1 MLLAS
6 SSGFNFLLLFTF
18 FKFTSLPLDPRRLN
32 LSLLTT
38 AFMLFRTQSAA
49 VYGIDADLVE
59 VEVDLTPARGE
70 ADSPSSVIIV
80 GLPDAAVRESRE
92 RIRAAI
98 NNSGFFFPFHK
109 TTINLAPAD
118 VRKEGASF
126 DLPIALGILGANGD
140 LGEGSTIKD
149 VLTVGEL
156 SLDGHVRAIKGALP
170 IALRAR
176 DAGIKS
182 LLLPEENAKEAA
194 VVAGIDV
201 FAVDDLRGAVELIAR
216 LEKGTGASGAN
227 RPAPLRVDPAELL
240 RHRDDYHVDFREVR
254 GQYAAKRAL
263 EVASAGSHNILLIGP
278 PGSGKTMLAKR
289 LPTILPPL
297 EFEAALELTKIY
309 SVAGLTNRTGLVT
322 ERPFR
327 SPHHTISDA
336 GLIGGGAQPRP
347 GEVSLAHHG
356 VLFLDELP
364 EFDRS
369 VLEVLRQPLE
379 DQQVTISRAAMALTF
394 PSSFMLAAAMN
405 PCPCGFWNDPTRECR
420 CTPLQ
425 IQRYVGRISG
435 PLLDRIDIHIDVPA
449 VRFKELTGDAPPD
462 AESSSDIRQRVE
474 RARERQRERFKGEG
488 IFSNAQMSSRH
499 IRRFCRID
507 AECERMLENAMTR
520 LGLSARAYDRIL
532 KVSRTIADLEDS
544 DEIRPGHT
552 AEAVGYRS
560 LDRTYWT

>member
-1 MLLAS
+1 
-6 SSGFNFLLLFTF
+6 
-18 FKFTSLPLDPRRLN
+18 
-32 LSLLTT
+32 
-38 AFMLFRTQSAA
+38 MLFRTQSAA
-49 VYGIDADLVE
+49 VYGINADLVDI
-59 VEVDLTPARGE
+59 EVDLTPARGE
-70 ADSPSSVIIV
+70 ADTPSSVTIV
-80 GLPDAAVRESRE
+80 GLPDLAVRESRE

-98 NNSGFFFPFHK
+98 NNSAYFFPFHK

-140 LGEGSTIKD
+140 LGDMEG
-149 VLTVGEL
+149 LTDAVSVGEL
-156 SLDGHVRAIKGALP
+156 SLDGRVRPVRGALP
-170 IALRAR
+170 IAIRAR
-176 DAGIKS
+176 DAGIKH
-182 LLLPEENAKEAA
+182 LIMPAENATEAA
-194 VVAGIDV
+194 VVAGV
-201 FAVDDLRGAVELIAR
+201 NVYAVSTLRGAVELIATLR
-216 LEKGTGASGAN
+216 GESE
-227 RPAPLRVDPAELL
+227 PAPVRVDTADLL
-240 RHRDDYHVDFREVR
+240 ATEGHYDVDFGEVR
-254 GQYAAKRAL
+254 GQLAVKRAL

-278 PGSGKTMLAKR
+278 PGSGKTMIAKR

-297 EFEAALELTKIY
+297 EFEAALELTKIH
-309 SVAGLTNRTGLVT
+309 SVAGLTGSAGLVT

-327 SPHHTISDA
+327 APHHTISDA
-336 GLIGGGAQPRP
+336 GLVGGGAVPRP

-379 DQQVTISRAAMALTF
+379 DKKVTISRAAMSLTF
-394 PSSFMLAAAMN
+394 PASFMLAAAMN

-435 PLLDRIDIHIDVPA
+435 PLLDRIDIHVDVPA
-449 VRFKELTGDAPPD
+449 VRFKELTDKGAPEG
-462 AESSSDIRQRVE
+462 ESSSAIRARVL
-474 RARERQRERFKGEG
+474 RARERQRERFQREG
-488 IFSNAQMSSRH
+488 IFANAAMTPRL
-499 IRRFCRID
+499 IRRHCGLD
-507 AECERMLENAMTR
+507 AEGERLLESAMTR

-532 KVSRTIADLEDS
+532 KVSRTIADLDAS
-544 DEIRPGHT
+544 DDIRPAHV

>member
-1 MLLAS
+1 
-6 SSGFNFLLLFTF
+6 
-18 FKFTSLPLDPRRLN
+18 
-32 LSLLTT
+32 
-38 AFMLFRTQSAA
+38 MLFRALSAA
-49 VYGIDADLVE
+49 VYGIDANLVD
-59 VEVDLTPARGE
+59 VEVDLTPARNE
-70 ADSPSSVIIV
+70 VDQAPAVIVV

-140 LGEGSTIKD
+140 LGNSEH
-149 VLTVGEL
+149 LTDILSVGEL
-156 SLDGHVRAIKGALP
+156 SLDGRVRSIRGALP

-176 DAGIKS
+176 QSQARH
-182 LLLPEENAKEAA
+182 LLLPDENAKEAA
-194 VVAGIDV
+194 VVSDV
-201 FAVDDLRGAVELIAR
+201 NVYAVTDLRNAVETIAALR
-216 LEKGTGASGAN
+216 SENPPT
-227 RPAPLRVDPAELL
+227 PVRVDSSQLL
-240 RHRDDYHVDFREVR
+240 SPLDHYSVDFREVR
-254 GQYAAKRAL
+254 GQQAAKRAL
-263 EVASAGSHNILLIGP
+263 EVATAGGHNILLIGP

-297 EFEAALELTKIY
+297 EFEAALELTKIH
-309 SVAGLTNRTGLVT
+309 SVAGLTGRAGLVS

-336 GLIGGGAQPRP
+336 GLIGGGAVPRP
-347 GEVSLAHHG
+347 GEVSLAHQG

-379 DQQVTISRAAMALTF
+379 DQRVTISRAAMSLTF

-405 PCPCGFWNDPTRECR
+405 PCPCGYWNDPTHECN
-420 CTPLQ
+420 CSPLQ

-449 VRFKELTGDAPPD
+449 VKFRELTGDTPPN
-462 AESSSDIRQRVE
+462 AEDSAAIRQRVL
-474 RARERQRERFKGEG
+474 RARQRQLERVAADG
-488 IFSNAQMSSRH
+488 IFSNAAMSPRL
-499 IRRFCRID
+499 IRKYCRID
-507 AECERMLENAMTR
+507 SESETMLERAMAR

-532 KVSRTIADLEDS
+532 KVSRTIADLDDS
-544 DEIRPGHT
+544 DAIGSAHVS
-552 AEAVGYRS
+552 EAVHYRS

>member
-1 MLLAS
+1 
-6 SSGFNFLLLFTF
+6 
-18 FKFTSLPLDPRRLN
+18 
-32 LSLLTT
+32 
-38 AFMLFRTQSAA
+38 MLFRTLSAA
-49 VYGIDADLVE
+49 VYGIDADLVDI
-59 VEVDLTPARGE
+59 EVDLTPVRGE
-70 ADSPSSVIIV
+70 SDNPATVTIV

-98 NNSGFFFPFHK
+98 TNCSFFFPFQK
-109 TTINLAPAD
+109 VTINLAPAD

-140 LGEGSTIKD
+140 LAEESNLIHA
-149 VLTVGEL
+149 LCVGEL
-156 SLDGHVRAIKGALP
+156 SLDGRVRPIKGALP
-170 IALRAR
+170 IAILAR
-176 DAGIKS
+176 DALIQHI
-182 LLLPEENAKEAA
+182 LLPDENAKEAA
-194 VVAGIDV
+194 VVSGVNVYPVANLRD
-201 FAVDDLRGAVELIAR
+201 AVDLVAALR
-216 LEKGTGASGAN
+216 SGS
-227 RPAPLRVDPAELL
+227 PPQPLKVDPAAILVQPD
-240 RHRDDYHVDFREVR
+240 HYNVDFREVR
-254 GQYAAKRAL
+254 GQQSAKRAL
-263 EVASAGSHNILLIGP
+263 EIASAGSHNILLIGP

-297 EFEAALELTKIY
+297 EFEAALELTKIH
-309 SVAGLTNRTGLVT
+309 SVAGLTGRTGLVT
-322 ERPFR
+322 ARPFR

-336 GLIGGGAQPRP
+336 GLIGGGALPRP
-347 GEVSLAHHG
+347 GEVSLAHQG

-379 DQQVTISRAAMALTF
+379 DQKVTISRAAMSLTF
-394 PSSFMLAAAMN
+394 PASFMLAAAMN

-449 VRFKELTGDAPPD
+449 VKFRELAGEAAPD
-462 AESSSDIRQRVE
+462 AEDSGAIRNRVIKARNRQQE
-474 RARERQRERFKGEG
+474 RLAGEK
-488 IFSNAQMSSRH
+488 IFSNSAMTPRM
-499 IRRFCRID
+499 IRRHCRID
-507 AECERMLENAMTR
+507 AASEQMLEQAMTR

-544 DEIRPGHT
+544 EEIRSAHVS
-552 AEAVGYRS
+552 EAVGYRS

>member
-1 MLLAS
+1 
-6 SSGFNFLLLFTF
+6 
-18 FKFTSLPLDPRRLN
+18 
-32 LSLLTT
+32 
-38 AFMLFRTQSAA
+38 MLFRTQSAA
-49 VYGIDADLVE
+49 VYGIDADLVD
-59 VEVDLTPARGE
+59 VEVDLTPARNE
-70 ADSPSSVIIV
+70 VDSVGTVTIV

-92 RIRAAI
+92 RIRAAV

-140 LGEGSTIKD
+140 LGELAG
-149 VLTVGEL
+149 LTDALAAGEL
-156 SLDGHVRAIKGALP
+156 SLDGRVRAIKGALP
-170 IALRAR
+170 IAIRAR
-176 DAGIKS
+176 DAGIRT
-182 LLLPEENAKEAA
+182 LLLPEENATEAA
-194 VVAGIDV
+194 VVAGVDV
-201 FAVDDLRGAVELIAR
+201 YPVADLRGAVELVIALAR
-216 LEKGTGASGAN
+216 CEA
-227 RPAPLRVDPAELL
+227 RAPVRVDPSELL
-240 RHRDDYHVDFREVR
+240 SAQGHYAVDFREVR
-254 GQYAAKRAL
+254 GQGATKRAL
-263 EVASAGSHNILLIGP
+263 EVASAGAHNILLIGP

-297 EFEAALELTKIY
+297 EFEAALELTKIH
-309 SVAGLTNRTGLVT
+309 SVAGLTARSGLVT

-336 GLIGGGAQPRP
+336 GLIGGGATPRP

-379 DQQVTISRAAMALTF
+379 DQQVTISRASMSLTF
-394 PSSFMLAAAMN
+394 PASFMLTAAMN
-405 PCPCGFWNDPTRECR
+405 PCPCGYFNDPTRECR
-420 CTPLQ
+420 CTPPQ

-435 PLLDRIDIHIDVPA
+435 PLMDRIDIHVDVPA
-449 VRFKELTGDAPPD
+449 VRFKELSDRGG
-462 AESSSDIRQRVE
+462 AEAEDSASI
-474 RARERQRERFKGEG
+474 RARVVKARETQGARFGG
-488 IFSNAQMSSRH
+488 DGVFSNSQMSSRH
-499 IRRFCRID
+499 IRQHCRLD
-507 AECERMLENAMTR
+507 AEGERLLETAMTR

-532 KVSRTIADLEDS
+532 KVSRTIADLDASDS
-544 DEIRPGHT
+544 IRPAHV

>member
-1 MLLAS
+1 
-6 SSGFNFLLLFTF
+6 
-18 FKFTSLPLDPRRLN
+18 
-32 LSLLTT
+32 
-38 AFMLFRTQSAA
+38 MLFRTQSAA
-49 VYGIDADLVE
+49 VYGIDANLVD
-59 VEVDLTPARGE
+59 VEVDLTPVRGE
-70 ADSPSSVIIV
+70 ADIPAAVIIV
-80 GLPDAAVRESRE
+80 GLPDLAVRESRE

-140 LGEGSTIKD
+140 LGEAEH
-149 VLTVGEL
+149 LTDILSVGEL
-156 SLDGHVRAIKGALP
+156 SLDGRVRPVRGALP

-176 DAGIKS
+176 HSQAKH
-182 LLLPEENAKEAA
+182 LLLPDENAKEAA
-194 VVAGIDV
+194 VVAEV
-201 FAVDDLRGAVELIAR
+201 KVYAVTDLRGAVEMIAAIR
-216 LEKGTGASGAN
+216 SDNPPE
-227 RPAPLRVDPAELL
+227 PVQVDPSEMLI
-240 RHRDDYHVDFREVR
+240 HDHYNVDFREVR
-254 GQYAAKRAL
+254 GQQAAKRAL
-263 EVASAGSHNILLIGP
+263 EVATAGGHNILLIGP
-278 PGSGKTMLAKR
+278 PGSGKTMLTKR

-297 EFEAALELTKIY
+297 EFDAALELTKIH
-309 SVAGLTNRTGLVT
+309 SVAGLTGRAGLIIQ
-322 ERPFR
+322 RPFR

-336 GLIGGGAQPRP
+336 GLIGGGAVPRP

-379 DQQVTISRAAMALTF
+379 DQKVTISRASMSLTF
-394 PSSFMLAAAMN
+394 PASFMLAAAMN

-420 CTPLQ
+420 CSPLQ

-449 VRFKELTGDAPPD
+449 VRFRDLTGDPPPD
-462 AESSSDIRQRVE
+462 TEDSAAIRQRVINA
-474 RARERQRERFKGEG
+474 RARQRERFMTEG
-488 IFSNAQMSSRH
+488 IFSNAAMSPRL
-499 IRRFCRID
+499 IRRYCRINSD
-507 AECERMLENAMTR
+507 SEAMLERAMTR

-532 KVSRTIADLEDS
+532 KVSRTIADLNDS
-544 DEIRPGHT
+544 AEIQSDHVS
-552 AEAVGYRS
+552 EAVHYRS